1 MGIFDQRTVMEKL
14 VREVGYT
21 DYEYKQELSSF
32 NFSPYIHKIRDEEL
46 LSDIVRSFVRKQ
58 MDFSIHM
65 DFVTN
70 MFNSI
75 CLDRNNKVDKMLFE
89 SFLNLYVE
97 NPEVF
102 ILNNSFDKVF
112 NAFDKKEVAYE
123 FFNFLTK
130 NENILENTSNSN
142 LTKLMDYVSKAR
154 QYYLDDRAL
163 LSSAITLFRSIDP
176 IILKHGDTAVIEELI
191 EAKLVE
197 DRKANGI
204 YDNIDEAKLAEM
216 DAKLDRIL
224 TSGQTLD
231 TLIQTAD
238 NTVKVMRKELEK
250 TKTEL
255 KEARIREV
263 AELEKRS
270 GKIISD
276 FTASYLELMSQQRS
290 TLVDEK
296 DIIFQQLNTEFE
308 KKKAELLTLAD
319 NVGKRVTLELGR
331 VTNVT
336 NDSVQRL
343 REFVENSE
351 EIKGYIQDAKTND
364 DLMAVLSQ
372 VIQASHQV
380 GIPIPISDSDVKIPN
395 GGDIFA
401 PKSSVVMSGVVP
413 GVTVAIPAE
422 PERILDPKVNY
433 YFDETVPFKDRFA
446 ELMHKKNQD
455 IAENGTIYHEEF
467 DNVLKFILLGETP
480 YMIGPSGCGKTYML
494 EQQIAN
500 LLGMK
505 VVTDSYITFEQAV
518 IGYTNSGNGAYV
530 PSNFYRCYKY
540 GDIYFLDEID
550 NGIANA
556 TIILNKFMGNSNDSF
571 TFPDGITINRHPN
584 FRIVTAGNTK
594 GSGRTL
600 AYNTRQKLDEAT
612 LQRMVPIE
620 IDYDNRI
627 EMGILKGH
635 KAWYDFAVNFRKAIE
650 KVPSD
655 SGEEVNSIG
664 TFTTRDA
671 KSIKKCLDAGAF
683 TDEELMQFQIVQTK
697 DQDYL
702 SRIGEHMREQKAN
715 GEFTTNG
722 GAKLL
727 QIFFDVC
734 EKKKGKVRCKTQ

>member
-1 MGIFDQRTVMEKL
+1 MGIFDQKTGIEKL
-14 VREVGYT
+14 VKEVSYT
-21 DYEYKQELSSF
+21 DYDYKQELSTF
-32 NFSPYIHKIRDEEL
+32 NFSPYIHKFKDEEL
-46 LSDIVRSFVRKQ
+46 LADVVRGFVRKG
-58 MDFSIHM
+58 MDFTIHI
-65 DFVTN
+65 DFVTSMYN
-70 MFNSI
+70 GI
-75 CLDRNNKVDKMLFE
+75 CLDRNNRTDKMIFE

-97 NPEVF
+97 NPEIF
-102 ILNNSFDKVF
+102 IINNSFEKVF

-123 FFNFLTK
+123 FFRFLTK
-130 NENILENTSNSN
+130 NENLLENTSREN
-142 LTKLMDYVSKAR
+142 LTKILDYVSKAR

-163 LSSAITLFRSIDP
+163 LASAITLFKSIDP
-176 IILKHGDTAVIEELI
+176 IILKHGDIEVIEALI
-191 EAKLVE
+191 DAKLVE

-216 DAKLDRIL
+216 DAKLGQIL

-343 REFVENSE
+343 RDFVEDNE
-351 EIKGYIQDAKTND
+351 TIKTYIQEAKSND
-364 DLMAVLSQ
+364 DLMGILSQ
-372 VIQASHQV
+372 VIQNSHQV
-380 GIPIPISDSDVKIPN
+380 GIPIPIAESDVKIPN
-395 GGDIFA
+395 GAEIFA
-401 PKSSVVMSGVVP
+401 PKSSVVMQGVVP
-413 GVTVAIPAE
+413 GVTVAVPVE
-422 PERILDPKVNY
+422 PERVLDPKVNY

-455 IAENGTIYHEEF
+455 IAENGTIYHEDF
-467 DNVLKFILLGETP
+467 DTVLKFILLGETP

-494 EQQIAN
+494 EQQIAK

-612 LQRMVPIE
+612 LQRMVPVE
-620 IDYDNRI
+620 IGYDNRI
-627 EMGILKGH
+627 ELRILQGH
-635 KAWYDFAVNFRKAIE
+635 NAWYDFAVNFRKAVE

-671 KSIKKCLDAGAF
+671 QSIKKCLDAGAF
-683 TDEELMQFQIVQTK
+683 TDEELMLFKIVQTK

-715 GEFTTNG
+715 GEFKTNG
-722 GAKLL
+722 GKALL
-727 QIFFDVC
+727 DTFFQVC
-734 EKKKGKVRCKTQ
+734 EQKKGKVRCKTM

>member
-1 MGIFDQRTVMEKL
+1 MGIFDQKTGIEKL
-14 VREVGYT
+14 VKEISYT
-21 DYEYKQELSSF
+21 EYDYKQELSTF
-32 NFSPYIHKIRDEEL
+32 NFSPYIHKFKDEEL
-46 LSDIVRSFVRKQ
+46 LSDVVRLFIRKG

-65 DFVTN
+65 DFVTS
-70 MFNSI
+70 MFNAI
-75 CLDRNNKVDKMLFE
+75 CLDRNNRADKMLFE

-97 NPEVF
+97 KPEMF
-102 ILNNSFDKVF
+102 IINNSFDKVF
-112 NAFDKKEVAYE
+112 NAFDKKEVAFE
-123 FFNFLTK
+123 FFRFLSK
-130 NENILENTSNSN
+130 NENLLENTSTEN
-142 LTKLMDYVSKAR
+142 LTKIIDYVSEAR

-163 LSSAITLFRSIDP
+163 LSSAISLFKSIDP
-176 IILKHGDTAVIEELI
+176 IILKHGDLDIIEGLI
-191 EAKLVE
+191 EAKLIE

-216 DAKLDRIL
+216 DAKLDKIL
-224 TSGQTLD
+224 SSGQTLD

-238 NTVKVMRKELEK
+238 NTIKSMRKTIEQ
-250 TKTEL
+250 TKVEL

-343 REFVENSE
+343 RDFVENSE
-351 EIKGYIQDAKTND
+351 QIKGYIQEAKSND
-364 DLMAVLSQ
+364 DLMGILSQ
-372 VIQASHQV
+372 VIQNSHQV
-380 GIPIPISDSDVKIPN
+380 GIPIPITSEDVKLPN
-395 GGDIFA
+395 GAEIFA
-401 PKSSVVMSGVVP
+401 PKASVVMPGVVP
-413 GVTVAIPAE
+413 GVTVSVPVE
-422 PERILDPKVNY
+422 PERVLDPKVNY

-446 ELMHKKNQD
+446 ELMAKKNQD

-494 EQQIAN
+494 EQQIAK
-500 LLGMK
+500 LLGMQ

-600 AYNTRQKLDEAT
+600 AYNTRQKMDEAT

-620 IDYDNRI
+620 LEYDNRI
-627 EMGILKGH
+627 ECRILKGY
-635 KAWYDFAVNFRKAIE
+635 KAWYDFAVNFRKAVE

-671 KSIKKCLDAGAF
+671 QSIKKCLDAGAF
-683 TDEELMQFQIVQTK
+683 TDEELMLYKIVQTK

-702 SRIGEHMREQKAN
+702 SKIGEHMREQKAN
-715 GEFTTNG
+715 GEFTTRG
-722 GAKLL
+722 GETLL
-727 QIFFDVC
+727 QTFFDVC
-734 EKKKGKVRCKTQ
+734 EAKKAKVRCKTM